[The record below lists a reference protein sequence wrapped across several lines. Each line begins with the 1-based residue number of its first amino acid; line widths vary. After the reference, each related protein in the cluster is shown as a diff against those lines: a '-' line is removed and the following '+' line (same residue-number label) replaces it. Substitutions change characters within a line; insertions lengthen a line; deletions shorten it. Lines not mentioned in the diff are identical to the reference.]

1 MLAFKTLYSAI
12 LLANKPVSTKVMKVI
27 RRLHIRLHIAE
38 KSCGTPQNHIAE
50 TEIREVKTKWKA
62 RMRKNNVPSRLWDY
76 GLVCISE
83 IQSLLAHGNN
93 QRPGTERIM
102 GQTID
107 ISEWLVR
114 LCLLRLG
121 LVLGPTKDG
130 RDGEQAQLGR
140 WLGIAYRVGSDMT
153 YWILTNAGRVMG

>member
-76 GLVCISE
+76 GLVYISE

-107 ISEWLVR
+107 ISEWLDFAFYDWVWYWDQPKTDVMANR
-114 LCLLRLG
+114 SSLVGG
-121 LVLGPTKDG
+121 LALPT
-130 RDGEQAQLGR
+130 AL
-140 WLGIAYRVGSDMT
+140 AVT
-153 YWILTNAGRVMG
+153 